1 MRKFFIF
8 FYHPCYFQAGK
19 VLSCQLWG
27 HARASTHAIAA
38 CMGAEKALSWYL
50 SICTIL
56 ESYICW
62 RQRKVLRTVS
72 PPPSPRKHLPPEE
85 LGPPLSNCTPRPENG
100 WRHTY
105 KNAALNTSSW
115 NYWDDLQHLGGQI
128 FKWQQ
133 KKNWWYKLVIL
144 NTFTLWVSPVFFPP
158 LWSTHPGPLPIWQA
172 GCRKLLRCW
181 RARVVCWY
189 LTNGKD
195 RPPNSVTGTFILL
208 LHPQRFIFIP
218 LMLPAVCFSFIIP
231 SLVTSQTHTSFK
243 HVHFNQRVGPLKV

>member
-8 FYHPCYFQAGK
+8 FCHPCYFQAGK

-38 CMGAEKALSWYL
+38 CMGAEKAPSWYL
-50 SICTIL
+50 SICTII
-56 ESYICW
+56 ESYTCW
-62 RQRKVLRTVS
+62 RQRKVLGTVS

-85 LGPPLSNCTPRPENG
+85 LGPHLSNCTPRPENG

-115 NYWDDLQHLGGQI
+115 NYWDDLQHRGGQI

-133 KKNWWYKLVIL
+133 KKNWRYKLVIL

-158 LWSTHPGPLPIWQA
+158 LWPTHPGPLPVWQA
-172 GCRKLLRCW
+172 GCEKLLRCW
-181 RARVVCWY
+181 RAELCAGTWQMAR
-189 LTNGKD
+189 
-195 RPPNSVTGTFILL
+195 TGRQTAWQALL
-208 LHPQRFIFIP
+208 YCFCTLHVLFSSPWCCLRFVF
-218 LMLPAVCFSFIIP
+218 P
-231 SLVTSQTHTSFK
+231 S
-243 HVHFNQRVGPLKV
+243 